1 MKKILL
7 VVSLLCMALSLSA
20 IPARPG
26 KITHTQPDGT
36 VITVEIHGDEYCH
49 WVTDEAGNIVSL
61 DADGYYRPVTTTP
74 EMRRAARAAGE
85 SRRRQDAEARAAVR
99 ANAPV
104 TGQKHYLVILIAFAD
119 RSFRV
124 SSPKTAFTNLL
135 NEVGYSR
142 NGATGSAR
150 DYYYDNS
157 NGLFEPVFDVVGP
170 VTLDNDMAYYGAD
183 SGGTGNDIRAGRAL
197 YDACQKVDADVD
209 FSRYDN
215 DGDGNVDL
223 VFFYYA
229 GYSQAEGA
237 SSDAIWPHMS
247 YLYGMNSR
255 FDGVRVY
262 NYACT
267 SELKGVSGTT
277 MCGIGAACHEFG
289 HAMGLPDMYDTNYD
303 TDGAAGGLYSYSI
316 MCSGSYNNGSRTPP
330 YFNMQERI
338 FLGWNQE
345 SDIVEFAT
353 GGNYSI
359 PALNGE
365 TQTVYKSPASTSGEY
380 FMYECRARQGWDA
393 YLPGEG
399 LLVYHI
405 DKSNR
410 QVGWYTAAN
419 LWNWKS
425 YGNMLNSNGS
435 HPCCYLIPAASQSS
449 LNYTGYES
457 NIPFPYGYG
466 WSAVDSY
473 TPVDWAGETSTT
485 TFEHIGYASGTVTLT
500 ANVPPDDIS
509 LLGYNFI
516 DNPGSGTYSNNSR
529 FYFNLVTAES
539 NPPSSVAWYYD
550 DVRKT
555 SSYVTVRT
563 GEHTVRA
570 ELTYDDGTTET
581 LILEITVN

>member
-1 MKKILL
+1 
-7 VVSLLCMALSLSA
+7 
-20 IPARPG
+20 
-26 KITHTQPDGT
+26 
-36 VITVEIHGDEYCH
+36 
-49 WVTDEAGNIVSL
+49 
-61 DADGYYRPVTTTP
+61 
-74 EMRRAARAAGE
+74 
-85 SRRRQDAEARAAVR
+85 
-99 ANAPV
+99 
-104 TGQKHYLVILIAFAD
+104 
-119 RSFRV
+119 
-124 SSPKTAFTNLL
+124 
-135 NEVGYSR
+135 
-142 NGATGSAR
+142 
-150 DYYYDNS
+150 
-157 NGLFEPVFDVVGP
+157 
-170 VTLDNDMAYYGAD
+170 MAYYGAD

-338 FLGWNQE
+338 YLGWSQE

-365 TQTVYKSPASTSGEY
+365 TQAVYKSPASTSGEY

-410 QVGWYTAAN
+410 QVGWYTASN

-485 TFEHIGYASGTVTLT
+485 TFEHISYASGTVTLT

-563 GEHTVRA
+563 GKHTVRA